1 MIDNS
6 KDTISHFAALSFLP
20 PKTIVIVGLMG
31 AGKTS
36 IGKRLAARLGLP
48 FYDSDLEIEKA
59 AGRPCKEVYEV
70 FGQEE
75 FSNGERRV
83 IMRLL
88 DMPIHVLSTG
98 GCAFINDITR
108 DQIKEKAISVWL
120 KADINTLLAR
130 VSRRNDRPLL
140 EGVNQQEV
148 LEDLIKDNYPVYE
161 LADVTV
167 ETYIDEPAGKT
178 VDRVIG
184 SLADYIRTHF
194 PTQYILKS
202 I

>member
-1 MIDNS
+1 MMSKS
-6 KDTISHFAALSFLP
+6 KDNTSHFSTLSFLP
-20 PKTIVIVGLMG
+20 PKTIVLVGLMG

-36 IGKRLAARLGLP
+36 IGKRLAARLDLP

-59 AGRPCKEVYEV
+59 AGRPCKEVYEI
-70 FGQEE
+70 FGEEE
-75 FSNGERRV
+75 FRNGERRV
-83 IMRLL
+83 ITRLL

-98 GCAFINDITR
+98 GGAYVNEVIR
-108 DQIKEKAISVWL
+108 EQIKGKAISVWL
-120 KADINTLLAR
+120 KANIETLLAR

-148 LEDLIKDNYPVYE
+148 LEGLMKERYPIYQ
-161 LADVTV
+161 LADVMV

-178 VDRVIG
+178 VDRVIA
-184 SLADYIRTHF
+184 SLADYIRTNF
-194 PTQYILKS
+194 PTQYILRS